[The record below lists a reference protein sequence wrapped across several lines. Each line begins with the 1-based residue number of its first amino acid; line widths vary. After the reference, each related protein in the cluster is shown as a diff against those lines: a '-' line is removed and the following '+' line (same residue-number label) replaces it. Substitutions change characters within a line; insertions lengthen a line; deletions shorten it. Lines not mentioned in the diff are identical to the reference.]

1 MAPKGK
7 RNYFPKTNSKAGK
20 EDQQGDE
27 KASKANE
34 VAHVEAIPTLCYRE
48 GKPNNLNEF
57 KEKLSTYF
65 ISKCSDCGTFIET
78 GVRWFVPE
86 VVPPDPLYDEYK
98 TVNKCHKRGD
108 PGHRSQD
115 CPYGDKIKELIAL
128 GENAGDRSRSCQL
141 LIYFLLNTEANVHVF
156 CNKELLTNLRP
167 IDEDGESSLYV
178 EGIVR
183 KEEICVTH
191 VGDWGPF
198 KNVLYCSTAVPN
210 VLSWFKVAKTFRIDW
225 DQKRNGVTVITT
237 EGHEFV
243 FTPRNDLY
251 CYFGGE

>member
-1 MAPKGK
+1 
-7 RNYFPKTNSKAGK
+7 
-20 EDQQGDE
+20 
-27 KASKANE
+27 
-34 VAHVEAIPTLCYRE
+34 
-48 GKPNNLNEF
+48 
-57 KEKLSTYF
+57 
-65 ISKCSDCGTFIET
+65 
-78 GVRWFVPE
+78 
-86 VVPPDPLYDEYK
+86 
-98 TVNKCHKRGD
+98 
-108 PGHRSQD
+108 
-115 CPYGDKIKELIAL
+115 
-128 GENAGDRSRSCQL
+128 
-141 LIYFLLNTEANVHVF
+141 VF

-191 VGDWGPF
+191 VGDWVPF
-198 KNVLYCSTAVPN
+198 KDVLYCSTAVPN